1 MLAEN
6 MNASLESEARSG
18 ASSSATTPRIKPA
31 RTMSAQRLT
40 GRDHNGTE
48 PNAEHDATS
57 HDDQNSGSTAENPS
71 GRSEKRKL
79 SDSAG
84 RDAPEKRVK
93 FKAGVSSSS
102 SKPRAEDNDSLN
114 TEEPL
119 EDSDDEFEYT
129 EEHDD
134 ETTLLEEE
142 RLAAL
147 QGGGDQSESQELALL
162 QSEGEIPIEQ
172 LRAMYAQM
180 PAYSDDEE
188 DDAGDQEG
196 SDGESSQATEDRSA
210 AKSAPVTQSEPGGEE
225 GSDEDGEFEYTEEQ
239 DDETTLLEEERL
251 AALQGGGDQSEAQE
265 LALLQSEGEIPIEQ
279 LRAMY
284 AQMPAYSDDEEGE
297 EQEESD
303 GESSQATE
311 DRSAAKRVPTAQL
324 ESEGEEGSDEDDEFE
339 YSEELDDETT
349 LLEEER
355 LAALQGGGDQSEAQ
369 ELALLQSEGEIPIE
383 QLRAMYA
390 QMPAYSDDEE
400 DEGQEESDGESRQTT
415 EDRSAAKSVPAAQP
429 ESEEEG
435 SDEDDE
441 FEYTEE
447 QDDET
452 TLLEEERLAALQGG
466 EGQSEAQ
473 ELALLQSE
481 GEIPIEQ
488 LRAMYAQMPA
498 YSDDDDEEN
507 EEESDGES
515 SQATEDRGAS
525 KMAAPTAQSESGGEE
540 GFDEDDEF
548 EYTEEQDDETTL
560 LEEERLAALQGGGD
574 QSEAQEL
581 ALLQS
586 EGEIPIEQLRAMYA
600 QMPAYSDDEED
611 EEQEE
616 SDGEVMDQDE
626 EQGGVEAIA
635 LPAAEVDAAWQM
647 DVDDASQ
654 DGTLVILRD
663 KPSGTLDDALER
675 LEAADLA
682 ARSIRVDRPFILS
695 KKMTLREYQH
705 VGLNWL
711 VSLHERRLNGILA
724 DEMGLGERYFCYCSS
739 VVWFSTDPL
748 ILVFHATSQ
757 AKPFKRSLCW
767 RTWPCPR
774 DCGGPT

>member
-1 MLAEN
+1 MDKHLVFLVKQTERYTSMLAEN

-31 RTMSAQRLT
+31 RTISAQRLT
-40 GRDHNGTE
+40 GREHHGTD

-79 SDSAG
+79 SGNAV
-84 RDAPEKRVK
+84 RNAPEKRVK
-93 FKAGVSSSS
+93 FKAGLSSSSS

-147 QGGGDQSESQELALL
+147 QGSEGQSEAQELALL

-180 PAYSDDEE
+180 PAYSDDDDEE
-188 DDAGDQEG
+188 DEGQEE

-210 AKSAPVTQSEPGGEE
+210 AKRVPTAQLESEGEE
-225 GSDEDGEFEYTEEQ
+225 GSDEDDEFEYTEEH

-284 AQMPAYSDDEEGE
+284 AQMPAYSG
-297 EQEESD
+297 
-303 GESSQATE
+303 A
-311 DRSAAKRVPTAQL
+311 
-324 ESEGEEGSDEDDEFE
+324 
-339 YSEELDDETT
+339 
-349 LLEEER
+349 
-355 LAALQGGGDQSEAQ
+355 GG
-369 ELALLQSEGEIPIE
+369 
-383 QLRAMYA
+383 
-390 QMPAYSDDEE
+390 EE

-415 EDRSAAKSVPAAQP
+415 EDRSPAKSVPAAQL

-435 SDEDDE
+435 S
-441 FEYTEE
+441 
-447 QDDET
+447 
-452 TLLEEERLAALQGG
+452 
-466 EGQSEAQ
+466 
-473 ELALLQSE
+473 
-481 GEIPIEQ
+481 
-488 LRAMYAQMPA
+488 
-498 YSDDDDEEN
+498 
-507 EEESDGES
+507 
-515 SQATEDRGAS
+515 
-525 KMAAPTAQSESGGEE
+525 
-540 GFDEDDEF
+540 DEDDEF

-600 QMPAYSDDEED
+600 QMPTYSDADDEEDEEESDGESSQATEDRRASKMAAPTAQSESGGEEGSDEDDEFEYTEEHDDETTLLEEERLAALQGDGDQSEAQELALLQSEGEIPIEQLRAMYAQMPAYSDDEEG
-611 EEQEE
+611 EEQKE

-635 LPAAEVDAAWQM
+635 LPAAEVDAAAQM

-654 DGTLVILRD
+654 DGTLVISRD
-663 KPSGTLDDALER
+663 KVSGTLDDALER

-724 DEMGLGERYFCYCSS
+724 DEMGLGEHDICDRSFFFLIPRLLFLLY
-739 VVWFSTDPL
+739 STQLHRQNHPNHRSASAPGCVEGTMGAPL
-748 ILVFHATSQ
+748 NHRADQLHRQ
-757 AKPFKRSLCW
+757 LGD
-767 RTWPCPR
+767 RTEEVLPR
-774 DCGGPT
+774 V

>member
-1 MLAEN
+1 

-31 RTMSAQRLT
+31 RTISAQRLT

-147 QGGGDQSESQELALL
+147 QGG
-162 QSEGEIPIEQ
+162 EG
-172 LRAMYAQM
+172 
-180 PAYSDDEE
+180 
-188 DDAGDQEG
+188 
-196 SDGESSQATEDRSA
+196 
-210 AKSAPVTQSEPGGEE
+210 
-225 GSDEDGEFEYTEEQ
+225 
-239 DDETTLLEEERL
+239 
-251 AALQGGGDQSEAQE
+251 QSEAQE

-303 GESSQATE
+303 GESSQATA

-324 ESEGEEGSDEDDEFE
+324 ESEG
-339 YSEELDDETT
+339 
-349 LLEEER
+349 
-355 LAALQGGGDQSEAQ
+355 
-369 ELALLQSEGEIPIE
+369 
-383 QLRAMYA
+383 
-390 QMPAYSDDEE
+390 
-400 DEGQEESDGESRQTT
+400 
-415 EDRSAAKSVPAAQP
+415 
-429 ESEEEG
+429 EEG

-498 YSDDDDEEN
+498 YSDDEEGEEQEESDGESSQATADRSAAKRVPTAQLESEGEEGSDEDDEFEYTEEQDDETTLLEEERLAALQGGEGQSEAQELALLQSEGEIPIEQLRAMYAQMPAYSDADDEEDEGQEESDGESRQTTEDRSAAKSVPAAQPESEEEGSDEDDEFEYTEEHDDETTLLEEERLAALQGGGDQSEAQELALLQSEGEIPIEQLRAMYAQMPAYTDDDDEED

-515 SQATEDRGAS
+515 SQATEDRRAS
-525 KMAAPTAQSESGGEE
+525 KVAAPTAQSESGGEE
-540 GFDEDDEF
+540 GSDEDDEF

-600 QMPAYSDDEED
+600 QMPAYSDDEEG
-611 EEQEE
+611 EEQKE

-635 LPAAEVDAAWQM
+635 LPAVEVDAAAQM

-654 DGTLVILRD
+654 DGTLVISRD

-724 DEMGLGERYFCYCSS
+724 DEMGLGEHDICDRSFC
-739 VVWFSTDPL
+739 FL
-748 ILVFHATSQ
+748 I
-757 AKPFKRSLCW
+757 
-767 RTWPCPR
+767 PC
-774 DCGGPT
+774 

>member
-1 MLAEN
+1 MDKHLVFLVKQTERYTSMLAEN

-31 RTMSAQRLT
+31 RTISAQRLT

-48 PNAEHDATS
+48 PNADHDATS

-147 QGGGDQSESQELALL
+147 QGG
-162 QSEGEIPIEQ
+162 EG
-172 LRAMYAQM
+172 
-180 PAYSDDEE
+180 
-188 DDAGDQEG
+188 
-196 SDGESSQATEDRSA
+196 
-210 AKSAPVTQSEPGGEE
+210 
-225 GSDEDGEFEYTEEQ
+225 
-239 DDETTLLEEERL
+239 
-251 AALQGGGDQSEAQE
+251 QSEAQE

-324 ESEGEEGSDEDDEFE
+324 ESEGEED
-339 YSEELDDETT
+339 
-349 LLEEER
+349 
-355 LAALQGGGDQSEAQ
+355 
-369 ELALLQSEGEIPIE
+369 
-383 QLRAMYA
+383 
-390 QMPAYSDDEE
+390 
-400 DEGQEESDGESRQTT
+400 
-415 EDRSAAKSVPAAQP
+415 
-429 ESEEEG
+429 

-498 YSDDDDEEN
+498 YSDDDDEED

-515 SQATEDRGAS
+515 SQATEDRRAT
-525 KMAAPTAQSESGGEE
+525 KMVAPTAQSESGGEE
-540 GFDEDDEF
+540 GSDVDDEF

-600 QMPAYSDDEED
+600 QMPVYSDDEEG
-611 EEQEE
+611 EEQKE

-635 LPAAEVDAAWQM
+635 LPAAEVDAAAQM

-654 DGTLVILRD
+654 DGTLVISRD

-724 DEMGLGERYFCYCSS
+724 DEMGLGEHDICDRSF
-739 VVWFSTDPL
+739 FFL
-748 ILVFHATSQ
+748 I
-757 AKPFKRSLCW
+757 
-767 RTWPCPR
+767 PR
-774 DCGGPT
+774 

>member
-1 MLAEN
+1 MDKHLVFLVKQTERYTSMLAEN

-31 RTMSAQRLT
+31 RTISAQRLT

-147 QGGGDQSESQELALL
+147 QGG
-162 QSEGEIPIEQ
+162 EG
-172 LRAMYAQM
+172 
-180 PAYSDDEE
+180 
-188 DDAGDQEG
+188 
-196 SDGESSQATEDRSA
+196 
-210 AKSAPVTQSEPGGEE
+210 
-225 GSDEDGEFEYTEEQ
+225 
-239 DDETTLLEEERL
+239 
-251 AALQGGGDQSEAQE
+251 QSEAQE

-311 DRSAAKRVPTAQL
+311 DRSAAKRFPTAQL

-339 YSEELDDETT
+339 YTEEQDDETT

-355 LAALQGGGDQSEAQ
+355 LAALQGGEGQSEAQ

-390 QMPAYSDDEE
+390 QMPAYSDADDEE

-429 ESEEEG
+429 ESEEES

-498 YSDDDDEEN
+498 YSDDDDEED

-515 SQATEDRGAS
+515 SQATEDRRAT

-540 GFDEDDEF
+540 GSDVDDEF

-600 QMPAYSDDEED
+600 QMPAYSDDEEG
-611 EEQEE
+611 EEQKE

-635 LPAAEVDAAWQM
+635 LPAAEVDAAAQM
-647 DVDDASQ
+647 DVDDAFQ
-654 DGTLVILRD
+654 DGTLVISRD
-663 KPSGTLDDALER
+663 KPSGTLDDALEL

-724 DEMGLGERYFCYCSS
+724 DEMGLGEHDICDRSF
-739 VVWFSTDPL
+739 FFL
-748 ILVFHATSQ
+748 I
-757 AKPFKRSLCW
+757 
-767 RTWPCPR
+767 PR
-774 DCGGPT
+774 

>member
-1 MLAEN
+1 
-6 MNASLESEARSG
+6 
-18 ASSSATTPRIKPA
+18 
-31 RTMSAQRLT
+31 
-40 GRDHNGTE
+40 
-48 PNAEHDATS
+48 
-57 HDDQNSGSTAENPS
+57 
-71 GRSEKRKL
+71 
-79 SDSAG
+79 
-84 RDAPEKRVK
+84 
-93 FKAGVSSSS
+93 
-102 SKPRAEDNDSLN
+102 
-114 TEEPL
+114 
-119 EDSDDEFEYT
+119 
-129 EEHDD
+129 
-134 ETTLLEEE
+134 
-142 RLAAL
+142 LAAL
-147 QGGGDQSESQELALL
+147 QGG
-162 QSEGEIPIEQ
+162 EG
-172 LRAMYAQM
+172 
-180 PAYSDDEE
+180 
-188 DDAGDQEG
+188 
-196 SDGESSQATEDRSA
+196 
-210 AKSAPVTQSEPGGEE
+210 
-225 GSDEDGEFEYTEEQ
+225 
-239 DDETTLLEEERL
+239 
-251 AALQGGGDQSEAQE
+251 QSEAQE

-303 GESSQATE
+303 GESSQATA

-324 ESEGEEGSDEDDEFE
+324 ESEG
-339 YSEELDDETT
+339 
-349 LLEEER
+349 
-355 LAALQGGGDQSEAQ
+355 
-369 ELALLQSEGEIPIE
+369 
-383 QLRAMYA
+383 
-390 QMPAYSDDEE
+390 
-400 DEGQEESDGESRQTT
+400 
-415 EDRSAAKSVPAAQP
+415 
-429 ESEEEG
+429 EEG

-498 YSDDDDEEN
+498 YSDADDEED
-507 EEESDGES
+507 EGQEESDGES
-515 SQATEDRGAS
+515 RQTTEDRS
-525 KMAAPTAQSESGGEE
+525 AAKSVPAAQPESEEE
-540 GFDEDDEF
+540 GSDEDDEF
-548 EYTEEQDDETTL
+548 EYTEEHDDETTL

-600 QMPAYSDDEED
+600 QMPAYSDDEEG
-611 EEQEE
+611 EEQKE

-635 LPAAEVDAAWQM
+635 LPAVEVDAAAQM

-654 DGTLVILRD
+654 DGTLVISRD

-724 DEMGLGERYFCYCSS
+724 DEMGLGEHDICDRSFC
-739 VVWFSTDPL
+739 FL
-748 ILVFHATSQ
+748 I
-757 AKPFKRSLCW
+757 
-767 RTWPCPR
+767 PC
-774 DCGGPT
+774 

>member
-1 MLAEN
+1 MDKHLVFLVKQTERYTSMLAEN

-31 RTMSAQRLT
+31 RTISAQRLT

-147 QGGGDQSESQELALL
+147 QGGGDQSEAQELALL

-180 PAYSDDEE
+180 PAYSDADDEE
-188 DDAGDQEG
+188 DEGQEESDGESRQTTEDRSAAKSVPAAQPESEEEGSDEDDEFEYTEEHDDETTLLEEERLAALQGGGDQSEAQELALLQSEG
-196 SDGESSQATEDRSA
+196 EIPIEQLRAMYAQMPAYTDDDDEEDEEESDGESSQATEDRRASKVA
-210 AKSAPVTQSEPGGEE
+210 APTAQSESGGEE
-225 GSDEDGEFEYTEEQ
+225 GSDEDDEFEYTEEQ

-297 EQEESD
+297 EQ
-303 GESSQATE
+303 
-311 DRSAAKRVPTAQL
+311 K
-324 ESEGEEGSDEDDEFE
+324 
-339 YSEELDDETT
+339 
-349 LLEEER
+349 
-355 LAALQGGGDQSEAQ
+355 
-369 ELALLQSEGEIPIE
+369 
-383 QLRAMYA
+383 
-390 QMPAYSDDEE
+390 
-400 DEGQEESDGESRQTT
+400 
-415 EDRSAAKSVPAAQP
+415 
-429 ESEEEG
+429 
-435 SDEDDE
+435 
-441 FEYTEE
+441 
-447 QDDET
+447 
-452 TLLEEERLAALQGG
+452 
-466 EGQSEAQ
+466 
-473 ELALLQSE
+473 
-481 GEIPIEQ
+481 
-488 LRAMYAQMPA
+488 
-498 YSDDDDEEN
+498 
-507 EEESDGES
+507 
-515 SQATEDRGAS
+515 
-525 KMAAPTAQSESGGEE
+525 
-540 GFDEDDEF
+540 
-548 EYTEEQDDETTL
+548 
-560 LEEERLAALQGGGD
+560 
-574 QSEAQEL
+574 
-581 ALLQS
+581 
-586 EGEIPIEQLRAMYA
+586 
-600 QMPAYSDDEED
+600 
-611 EEQEE
+611 E

-635 LPAAEVDAAWQM
+635 LPAVEVDAAAQM

-654 DGTLVILRD
+654 DGTLVISRD

-724 DEMGLGERYFCYCSS
+724 DEMGLGEHDICDRSFC
-739 VVWFSTDPL
+739 FL
-748 ILVFHATSQ
+748 I
-757 AKPFKRSLCW
+757 
-767 RTWPCPR
+767 PC
-774 DCGGPT
+774 